1 MQDLQASI
9 FFPETQYQA
18 DVPPDLMAGGG
29 WESQLLLRYCPLL
42 LLREKAEVKSP
53 LQACGGRAQKG
64 LNHVG
69 LGGGHQ
75 PGWDAWV
82 PVLPLS

>member
-1 MQDLQASI
+1 
-9 FFPETQYQA
+9 
-18 DVPPDLMAGGG
+18 MAGGG
-29 WESQLLLRYCPLL
+29 RESQLLLRYCPVVQ
-42 LLREKAEVKSP
+42 LLREKAKVKSHLP
-53 LQACGGRAQKG
+53 ACGGRAQKG
-64 LNHVG
+64 LNHFG